1 MRFIHMA
8 DVHLGAV
15 PDSGCPWSAFR
26 ENEIWETFV
35 RVIDQIREEKIELL
49 LIAGDLFHRQPLP
62 SQTERVSHLFASYR
76 IPRWCGWQE
85 ATIIC
90 GKTQRI
96 VR

>member
-62 SQTERVSHLFASYR
+62 SQRESVSCLHPYR

>member
-62 SQTERVSHLFASYR
+62 SQTERVSQLFAS
-76 IPRWCGWQE
+76 IPVPRWCGWQE